1 MRNAVM
7 SGFALGTVVVEASHR
22 SGARLQTRL
31 ALAHGRPVFLVA
43 PLLTQVWAQELA
55 RRPGV
60 HVVTEAAE
68 VTATIERLNDTDALF
83 E

>member
-22 SGARLQTRL
+22 SGARLQARL
-31 ALAHGRPVFLVA
+31 ALAHGRPVFLLET
-43 PLLTQVWAQELA
+43 LLSQAWAQEMA
-55 RRPGV
+55 ARPGV
-60 HVVTEAAE
+60 HVVDGTEQISS
-68 VTATIERLNDTDALF
+68 TIERLDASDALV